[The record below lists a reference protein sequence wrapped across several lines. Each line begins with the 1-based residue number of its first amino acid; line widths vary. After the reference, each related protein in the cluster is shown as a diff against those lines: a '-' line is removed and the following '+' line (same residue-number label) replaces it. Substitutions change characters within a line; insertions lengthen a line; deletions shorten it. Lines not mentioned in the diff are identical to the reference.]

1 MMRYF
6 SNNRFPRSGGDGFNG
21 FQDFCGGIANNLY
34 PWGGIILMFIGLA
47 VIGLLIYLIVKGNKS
62 VSSSSDTTAAPE
74 QKKDTDYF
82 VRILK
87 ESYAKG
93 QISDEEFERK
103 VRILRE
109 NE

>member
-6 SNNRFPRSGGDGFNG
+6 QNGGVPRNG
-21 FQDFCGGIANNLY
+21 FDGMRNFGNGLFNNMS
-34 PWGGIILMFIGLA
+34 PWGGILMMFVGLA
-47 VIGLLIYLIVKGNKS
+47 LVGLVIYLVMKS
-62 VSSSSDTTAAPE
+62 NRPAAAVHAPVVEPE
-74 QKKDTDYF
+74 TKKDTEYF